1 MMTLYLVV
9 AFGIGV
15 IGGAVGMRTFSQWRA
30 PENPFVG
37 DTPQA
42 DEMRSEAKASVAAR
56 TNRRHER
63 ILAKAKEL
71 GRITNDGV
79 EDLFCISD
87 RTATTYLNQL
97 TAEGKLKKVGA
108 GRGTHYLPQ

>member
-1 MMTLYLVV
+1 MLILYVIG

-15 IGGAVGMRTFSQWRA
+15 MSGVVGARMLSPRPKS
-30 PENPFVG
+30 ENPLVA
-37 DTPQA
+37 DTPEA
-42 DEMRSEAKASVAAR
+42 DAMRSEAKASVAAR
-56 TNRRHER
+56 TARRHER

-71 GRITNDGV
+71 GHITNDGV

-97 TAEGKLKKVGA
+97 TAEGKLKKVGT